1 VADAEQP
8 LRVGR
13 LGSELALRVCSAL
26 VLVPLAIG
34 TAYLG
39 GWPFALFWGAAAMGV
54 LWEWTALVARNDQRS
69 VLLTGGASLALAV
82 VLVAAGHLLAAVVVL
97 AMGAIGAA
105 SLALAER
112 RTWVAG
118 GISYAGA
125 LALAPIVLRADDAD
139 GFLAVIF
146 LFAIVW
152 TTDISAYFAGRALG
166 GPKLMPQVSPNK
178 TWAGAVGG
186 LIASVVVALA
196 LAKMAGLT
204 ALFALTMLAV
214 VLSVFAQ
221 GGDLFE
227 SFLKRRFHAKDS
239 SHLIPGHGGLMDRLD
254 GFVSAS
260 VAAALIGVAR
270 GGLEAPG
277 HGLLVW

>member
-1 VADAEQP
+1 
-8 LRVGR
+8 
-13 LGSELALRVCSAL
+13 
-26 VLVPLAIG
+26 
-34 TAYLG
+34 
-39 GWPFALFWGAAAMGV
+39 
-54 LWEWTALVARNDQRS
+54 
-69 VLLTGGASLALAV
+69 
-82 VLVAAGHLLAAVVVL
+82 
-97 AMGAIGAA
+97 
-105 SLALAER
+105 
-112 RTWVAG
+112 
-118 GISYAGA
+118 
-125 LALAPIVLRADDAD
+125 LAPIVLRADDAD